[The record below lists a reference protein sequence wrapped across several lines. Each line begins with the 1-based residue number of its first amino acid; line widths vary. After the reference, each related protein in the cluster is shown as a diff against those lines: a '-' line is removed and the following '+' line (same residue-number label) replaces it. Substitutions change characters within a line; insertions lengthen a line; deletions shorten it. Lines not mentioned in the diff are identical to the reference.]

1 VKFQNQIDGIK
12 NSGVGGDLNVNDIP
26 QDAQVLNYNG
36 ITSCLFG
43 TNQDIYSAYV
53 EDLWSVTS
61 RLNLIIGLRYD
72 YDNLSK
78 GGSDKA
84 ITTTWRLDLILI
96 IS

>member
-1 VKFQNQIDGIK
+1 
-12 NSGVGGDLNVNDIP
+12 
-26 QDAQVLNYNG
+26 
-36 ITSCLFG
+36 
-43 TNQDIYSAYV
+43 V

-78 GGSDKA
+78 EEATKA
-84 ITTTWRLDLILI
+84 ITTWRLDLILI

>member
-1 VKFQNQIDGIK
+1 VELRPA
-12 NSGVGGDLNVNDIP
+12 S
-26 QDAQVLNYNG
+26 
-36 ITSCLFG
+36 FG

-78 GGSDKA
+78 EEATKA

>member
-1 VKFQNQIDGIK
+1 
-12 NSGVGGDLNVNDIP
+12 
-26 QDAQVLNYNG
+26 
-36 ITSCLFG
+36 
-43 TNQDIYSAYV
+43 V

-78 GGSDKA
+78 GGSDKGDYNNL
-84 ITTTWRLDLILI
+84 RLDLILI

>member
-1 VKFQNQIDGIK
+1 MELRPA
-12 NSGVGGDLNVNDIP
+12 S
-26 QDAQVLNYNG
+26 
-36 ITSCLFG
+36 FG

-78 GGSDKA
+78 EATKA